1 MKQSLDPLAV
11 ARQPTQQRARER
23 FDRILEESESL
34 LLEVG
39 LSGFSIPIL
48 AERLDYTR
56 GSVYA
61 YFPTHYAILNELVR
75 RYAAQLEAMFLKR
88 GEDLLQLAWRE
99 SVGAVVDQAV
109 HFHNSKPVARLL
121 ILGGAVTDD
130 SYRAQETMIKRLGD
144 FARAVWKQKGLVLPD
159 RQPDVTTLA
168 VDIATACF
176 RRSYFEH
183 GSITPAYREAAIT
196 AMIAFLEPWIE
207 LAKAKQRQ
215 RAATKKSTKGKK
227 TRK

>member
-1 MKQSLDPLAV
+1 MNQPLDPQAV

-23 FDRILEESESL
+23 FDRILEESEKL

-48 AERLDYTR
+48 AERLRYTR

-75 RYAAQLEAMFLKR
+75 RYAAGLEAVFLEK
-88 GEDLLQLAWRE
+88 GAELQKLAWRE
-99 SVGAVVDQAV
+99 SVAAVVDQAV

-144 FARAVWKQKGLVLPD
+144 FARLIWKQKGLVLPD

-168 VDIATACF
+168 TDIGTACF
-176 RRSYFEH
+176 RRSYFEN
-183 GSITPAYREAAIT
+183 GSITPAYRDAAVA

-207 LAKAKQRQ
+207 AAKSTTA
-215 RAATKKSTKGKK
+215 RAAAPKTTTRGKSKRT
-227 TRK
+227 